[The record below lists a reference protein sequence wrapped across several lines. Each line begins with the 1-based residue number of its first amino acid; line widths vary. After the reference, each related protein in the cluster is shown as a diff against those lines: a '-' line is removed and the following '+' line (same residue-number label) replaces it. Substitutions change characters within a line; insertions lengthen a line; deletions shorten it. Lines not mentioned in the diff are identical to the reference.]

1 MPDPLKN
8 RYTRAYIEQLADSV
22 GKRWPEFKAP
32 DFVDHVLAD
41 PWPELE
47 LKARMRRIT
56 MSLHDHLPPD
66 FSVAIG
72 ILSECSVE
80 FSGFEAMYFPEYAEL
95 YGLEYF
101 DESMRALQIMTRHSS
116 AEFAV
121 RPFII
126 KYPERMMD
134 QMLGWS
140 RSPDHHL
147 RRLAS
152 EGCRPRLPWAM
163 ALPAFKKDPSPIL
176 PILENLYNDESDYV
190 YRSVANNLNDISRDH
205 PQRVLE
211 IAARWQGQS
220 GTADWVVK
228 HACRSLL
235 KQGNREALAL
245 FGFAE
250 PEHIR
255 LEDFQ
260 CDDRVVVGATLGFS
274 FNLVSDQPL
283 GLCRLEYC
291 IHYRKANG
299 RLSGK
304 VFKISEARISAC
316 EKPVQRQHSFRPVT
330 TRVLHKG
337 EHRLQ
342 VLVNGHQM
350 AEGVFELL

>member
-1 MPDPLKN
+1 MPEPLKN
-8 RYTRAYIEQLADSV
+8 RYTRAYIEQLASSV
-22 GKRWPEFKAP
+22 SKRWPEFKARH
-32 DFVDHVLAD
+32 FIEHVLAD

-56 MSLHDHLPPD
+56 LSLHDHLPRD
-66 FSVAIG
+66 FGVAIG

-95 YGLEYF
+95 YGLEFF
-101 DESMRALQIMTRHSS
+101 DESMRALEIMTRHSS

-126 KYPERMMD
+126 KYPERMMR
-134 QMLGWS
+134 QMLSWS
-140 RSPDHHL
+140 RSPDDHL

-176 PILENLYNDESDYV
+176 PILENLFNDEADYV
-190 YRSVANNLNDISRDH
+190 YRSVANNLNDISKDH
-205 PQRVLE
+205 PQLVLE

-220 GTADWVVK
+220 ETADWVVK

-235 KQGNREALAL
+235 KQGDREALAL
-245 FGFAE
+245 FGFSQPA
-250 PEHIR
+250 HIR
-255 LEDFQ
+255 LENFQ
-260 CDDRVVVGATLGFS
+260 CDTRVAIGANLDFS
-274 FNLVSDQPL
+274 FNLLSDRAL
-283 GLCRLEYC
+283 GLCRLEYR

-299 RLSGK
+299 SLSGK
-304 VFKISEARISAC
+304 VFKISEAKMAAR
-316 EKPVQRQHSFRPVT
+316 EKQVRRQHSFRPVT

-337 EHRLQ
+337 EHRLE
-342 VLVNGHQM
+342 VLVNGRPM
-350 AEGVFELL
+350 VEGSFELV